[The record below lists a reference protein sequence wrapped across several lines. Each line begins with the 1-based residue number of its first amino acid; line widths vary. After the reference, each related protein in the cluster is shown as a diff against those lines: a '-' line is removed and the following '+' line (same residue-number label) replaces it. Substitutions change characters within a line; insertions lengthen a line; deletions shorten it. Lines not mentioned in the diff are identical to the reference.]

1 MLCLLVFFL
10 RSDEFQRVQQANTF
24 RQRFIIID
32 RRIGRI
38 VPCIFFRVD
47 IFQFH
52 KCVRNIRGKVNIVS
66 VRRSKCLGQY
76 RTEKGAKNRRV

>member
-10 RSDEFQRVQQANTF
+10 RSDELQRVQQANTF

-38 VPCIFFRVD
+38 VPCTFFRVD
-47 IFQFH
+47 IPCNGRTAENQELGASALFENEKSRDSYGFTPQ
-52 KCVRNIRGKVNIVS
+52 KSRQVS
-66 VRRSKCLGQY
+66 K
-76 RTEKGAKNRRV
+76 